1 MDQTYMKKE
10 NVLKLLITMALP
22 MVISMLVNSLYNIVD
37 SFFVAQISEDAMT
50 AISLV
55 FPMQNFINS
64 VMIGFGIGINSVIS
78 FYMGAQDK
86 VQADKAASQGIL
98 LATIHGIVMTA
109 GCIMLIK
116 PFLCMFTNDSSIVE
130 LGLQY
135 SYIAFAFSTIL
146 AWQLVF
152 EKTFQAVGRMTTT
165 MICMMVGF
173 VVNIVLDPVMIL
185 MLGWGVTG
193 AALATIIGNIA
204 ACLFYLQYF
213 LRKKS
218 TLSISWKY
226 FKVGE
231 GIAKS
236 VVAIGIPAS
245 LNNILMS
252 FANII
257 LNQALVGYGD
267 TPVAAMGVALK
278 SNMLVVLLQIGLCVG
293 IQPLIGYNYGAGNK
307 KRLMQVFK
315 FTGIVSV
322 IMGTILTL
330 FMMVARKSL
339 VQVFINDAQVIT
351 YGIQMVIALQL
362 SAPFLGILFLCI
374 NTIQGMGKA
383 IPSLLLT
390 VCRQGLIFIPLI
402 FILNHMFG
410 LEGVIYAQP
419 AADYLSIVVAILIC
433 THLFRTMEH
442 RNESVE
448 A

>member
-152 EKTFQAVGRMTTT
+152 EKTFQAVGRMTASMTAMLGGCIT
-165 MICMMVGF
+165 
-173 VVNIVLDPVMIL
+173 NILLDP
-185 MLGWGVTG
+185 MLIFGVGIFPDLGIRG
-193 AALATIIGNIA
+193 AAIATGIGQTVSLLVYVIIYILRPMPVRFTRKCMKPEKTL
-204 ACLFYLQYF
+204 CLKMY
-213 LRKKS
+213 
-218 TLSISWKY
+218 
-226 FKVGE
+226 
-231 GIAKS
+231 S
-236 VVAIGIPAS
+236 VGIPAS
-245 LNNILMS
+245 LNMALPSLLISALNVILAAFS
-252 FANII
+252 QTYVFVLGVYYKLQTFLYLPAN
-257 LNQALVGYGD
+257 G
-267 TPVAAMGVALK
+267 
-278 SNMLVVLLQIGLCVG
+278 VVLGMR
-293 IQPLIGYNYGAGNK
+293 PLIGYNYGAGELKRVK
-307 KRLMQVFK
+307 KIYSTATIIVLIIMCAGTAICLEIPDK
-315 FTGIVSV
+315 LIGLFTTNANTISAGAKALRIISAGFIVSSV
-322 IMGTILTL
+322 SVTASGALEGL
-330 FMMVARKSL
+330 GKGLPSL
-339 VQVFINDAQVIT
+339 VISVFRYAVI
-351 YGIQMVIALQL
+351 I
-362 SAPFLGILFLCI
+362 
-374 NTIQGMGKA
+374 
-383 IPSLLLT
+383 IP
-390 VCRQGLIFIPLI
+390 VA
-402 FILNHMFG
+402 FILSRIYEVNGVWWSFG
-410 LEGVIYAQP
+410 VTELVTAFISYIIYKKA
-419 AADYLSIVVAILIC
+419 
-433 THLFRTMEH
+433 THH
-442 RNESVE
+442 H
-448 A
+448 

>member
-152 EKTFQAVGRMTTT
+152 EKTFQAVGRMTASMTAMLGGCIT
-165 MICMMVGF
+165 
-173 VVNIVLDPVMIL
+173 NILLDP
-185 MLGWGVTG
+185 MLIFGVGIFPDLGIRG
-193 AALATIIGNIA
+193 AAIATGIGQTVSLLVYVIIYILRPMPVRFTRKCMKPEKTL
-204 ACLFYLQYF
+204 CLKMY
-213 LRKKS
+213 
-218 TLSISWKY
+218 
-226 FKVGE
+226 
-231 GIAKS
+231 S
-236 VVAIGIPAS
+236 VGIPAS
-245 LNNILMS
+245 LNMALPSLLISALNVILAAFS
-252 FANII
+252 QTYVFVLGVYYKLQTFLYLPAN
-257 LNQALVGYGD
+257 
-267 TPVAAMGVALK
+267 GVVQG
-278 SNMLVVLLQIGLCVG
+278 MR
-293 IQPLIGYNYGAGNK
+293 PLIGYNYGAGEHKRVK
-307 KRLMQVFK
+307 KIYSTVTIIVLIIMCAGTAICLEIPDK
-315 FTGIVSV
+315 LIGLFTTNANTISAGAKALRIISAGFIVSSV
-322 IMGTILTL
+322 SVTASGALEGL
-330 FMMVARKSL
+330 GKGLPSL
-339 VQVFINDAQVIT
+339 VISVFRYAVI
-351 YGIQMVIALQL
+351 I
-362 SAPFLGILFLCI
+362 
-374 NTIQGMGKA
+374 
-383 IPSLLLT
+383 IP
-390 VCRQGLIFIPLI
+390 VA
-402 FILNHMFG
+402 FILSRIYEVNGVWWSFG
-410 LEGVIYAQP
+410 VTELVTAFISYIIYKKA
-419 AADYLSIVVAILIC
+419 
-433 THLFRTMEH
+433 THH
-442 RNESVE
+442 H
-448 A
+448 

>member
-152 EKTFQAVGRMTTT
+152 EKTFQAVGRMTASMTAMLGGCIT
-165 MICMMVGF
+165 
-173 VVNIVLDPVMIL
+173 NIVLDP
-185 MLGWGVTG
+185 MLIFGIGIFPYLGIRG
-193 AALATIIGNIA
+193 AAIATGIGQTVSLLVYVIIYILRPMPVRFTRKCMKPEKTL
-204 ACLFYLQYF
+204 CLKMY
-213 LRKKS
+213 
-218 TLSISWKY
+218 
-226 FKVGE
+226 
-231 GIAKS
+231 S
-236 VVAIGIPAS
+236 VGIPAS
-245 LNNILMS
+245 LNMALPSLLISALNVILAA
-252 FANII
+252 FLQTFLYLPAN
-257 LNQALVGYGD
+257 
-267 TPVAAMGVALK
+267 GVVQG
-278 SNMLVVLLQIGLCVG
+278 MR
-293 IQPLIGYNYGAGNK
+293 PLIGYNYGAGEHKRVK
-307 KRLMQVFK
+307 KIYSTATIIVLIIMCAGTAICLEIPDK
-315 FTGIVSV
+315 LIGLFTTNANTISAGAKALRIISAGFIVSSV
-322 IMGTILTL
+322 SVTASGALEGL
-330 FMMVARKSL
+330 GKGLPSL
-339 VQVFINDAQVIT
+339 VISVFRYAVI
-351 YGIQMVIALQL
+351 I
-362 SAPFLGILFLCI
+362 
-374 NTIQGMGKA
+374 
-383 IPSLLLT
+383 IP
-390 VCRQGLIFIPLI
+390 VA
-402 FILNHMFG
+402 FILSRIYEVNGVWWSFG
-410 LEGVIYAQP
+410 VTELVTAFISYIIYKKA
-419 AADYLSIVVAILIC
+419 
-433 THLFRTMEH
+433 THH
-442 RNESVE
+442 H
-448 A
+448 

>member
-152 EKTFQAVGRMTTT
+152 EKTFQAVGRITASMTAMLGGCIT
-165 MICMMVGF
+165 
-173 VVNIVLDPVMIL
+173 NIVLDP
-185 MLGWGVTG
+185 MLIFGIGIFPDLGIRG
-193 AALATIIGNIA
+193 AAIATGIGQTVSLLVYVIIYILRPMPVRFTRKCMKPEKTL
-204 ACLFYLQYF
+204 CLKMY
-213 LRKKS
+213 
-218 TLSISWKY
+218 
-226 FKVGE
+226 
-231 GIAKS
+231 S
-236 VVAIGIPAS
+236 VGIPAS
-245 LNNILMS
+245 LNMALPSLLISALNVILAAFS
-252 FANII
+252 QTYVFVLGVYYKLQTFLYLPAN
-257 LNQALVGYGD
+257 
-267 TPVAAMGVALK
+267 GVVQG
-278 SNMLVVLLQIGLCVG
+278 MR
-293 IQPLIGYNYGAGNK
+293 PLIGYNYGAVEHKRVK
-307 KRLMQVFK
+307 KIYSTATIIVLIIMCAGTAICLGIPDK
-315 FTGIVSV
+315 LIGLFTTNANTISAGAKALRIISAGFIVSSV
-322 IMGTILTL
+322 SVTASGALEGL
-330 FMMVARKSL
+330 GKGLPSL
-339 VQVFINDAQVIT
+339 VISVFRYAVI
-351 YGIQMVIALQL
+351 I
-362 SAPFLGILFLCI
+362 
-374 NTIQGMGKA
+374 
-383 IPSLLLT
+383 IP
-390 VCRQGLIFIPLI
+390 VA
-402 FILNHMFG
+402 FILSRIYEVNGVWCSFG
-410 LEGVIYAQP
+410 VTELVTAFISYIIYKKA
-419 AADYLSIVVAILIC
+419 
-433 THLFRTMEH
+433 THH
-442 RNESVE
+442 H
-448 A
+448 

>member
-152 EKTFQAVGRMTTT
+152 EKTFQAVGRMTASMTAMLGGCIT
-165 MICMMVGF
+165 
-173 VVNIVLDPVMIL
+173 NIVLDP
-185 MLGWGVTG
+185 MLIFGIGIFPDLGIRG
-193 AALATIIGNIA
+193 AAIATGIGQTVSLLVYVIIYILRPMPVRFTRKCMKPEKTL
-204 ACLFYLQYF
+204 CLKMY
-213 LRKKS
+213 
-218 TLSISWKY
+218 
-226 FKVGE
+226 
-231 GIAKS
+231 S
-236 VVAIGIPAS
+236 VGIPAS
-245 LNNILMS
+245 LNMALPSLLISALNVILAAFS
-252 FANII
+252 QTYVFVLGVYYKLQTFLYLPAN
-257 LNQALVGYGD
+257 
-267 TPVAAMGVALK
+267 GVVQG
-278 SNMLVVLLQIGLCVG
+278 MR
-293 IQPLIGYNYGAGNK
+293 PLIGYNYGAGEYKRVK
-307 KRLMQVFK
+307 KIYSTATIIVLIIMCAGTAICLEIPDK
-315 FTGIVSV
+315 LIGLFTTNANTISAGAKALRIISAGFIVSSV
-322 IMGTILTL
+322 SVTASGALEGL
-330 FMMVARKSL
+330 GKGLPSL
-339 VQVFINDAQVIT
+339 VISVFRYAVI
-351 YGIQMVIALQL
+351 I
-362 SAPFLGILFLCI
+362 
-374 NTIQGMGKA
+374 
-383 IPSLLLT
+383 IP
-390 VCRQGLIFIPLI
+390 VA
-402 FILNHMFG
+402 FILSRIYEVNGVWWSFG
-410 LEGVIYAQP
+410 VTELVTAFISYIIYKKA
-419 AADYLSIVVAILIC
+419 
-433 THLFRTMEH
+433 THH
-442 RNESVE
+442 H
-448 A
+448 

>member
-152 EKTFQAVGRMTTT
+152 EKTFQAVGRMTASMTAMLGGCIT
-165 MICMMVGF
+165 
-173 VVNIVLDPVMIL
+173 NILLDP
-185 MLGWGVTG
+185 MLIFGVGIFPDLGIRG
-193 AALATIIGNIA
+193 AAIATGIGQTVSLLVYVIIYILRPMPVRFTRKCMKPEKTL
-204 ACLFYLQYF
+204 CLKMY
-213 LRKKS
+213 
-218 TLSISWKY
+218 
-226 FKVGE
+226 
-231 GIAKS
+231 S
-236 VVAIGIPAS
+236 VGIPAS
-245 LNNILMS
+245 LNMALPSLLISALNVILAAFS
-252 FANII
+252 QTYVFVLGVYYKLQTFLYLPAN
-257 LNQALVGYGD
+257 
-267 TPVAAMGVALK
+267 GVVQG
-278 SNMLVVLLQIGLCVG
+278 MR
-293 IQPLIGYNYGAGNK
+293 PLIGYNYGAGEHKRVK
-307 KRLMQVFK
+307 KISSTATIIELITMCAEK
-315 FTGIVSV
+315 AICLEIPDKLIGLFTTNANTISAGAKALRIISAGFIVSSV
-322 IMGTILTL
+322 SVTASGALEGL
-330 FMMVARKSL
+330 GKGLPSL
-339 VQVFINDAQVIT
+339 VISVFRYAVI
-351 YGIQMVIALQL
+351 I
-362 SAPFLGILFLCI
+362 
-374 NTIQGMGKA
+374 
-383 IPSLLLT
+383 IP
-390 VCRQGLIFIPLI
+390 VA
-402 FILNHMFG
+402 FILSRIYEVNGVWWSFG
-410 LEGVIYAQP
+410 VTELVTAFISYIIYKKA
-419 AADYLSIVVAILIC
+419 
-433 THLFRTMEH
+433 THH
-442 RNESVE
+442 H
-448 A
+448 

>member
-152 EKTFQAVGRMTTT
+152 EKTFQAVGRMTASMTA
-165 MICMMVGF
+165 
-173 VVNIVLDPVMIL
+173 
-185 MLGWGVTG
+185 MLGGIFPDLGIRG
-193 AALATIIGNIA
+193 AAIATGIGQTVSLLVYVIIYILRPMPVRFTRKCMKPEKTL
-204 ACLFYLQYF
+204 CLKMY
-213 LRKKS
+213 
-218 TLSISWKY
+218 
-226 FKVGE
+226 
-231 GIAKS
+231 S
-236 VVAIGIPAS
+236 VGIPAS
-245 LNNILMS
+245 LNMALPSLLISALNVILAAFS
-252 FANII
+252 QTYVFVLGVYYKLQTFLYLPAN
-257 LNQALVGYGD
+257 
-267 TPVAAMGVALK
+267 GVVQG
-278 SNMLVVLLQIGLCVG
+278 MR
-293 IQPLIGYNYGAGNK
+293 PLIGYNYGAGEHKRVK
-307 KRLMQVFK
+307 KIYSTATIIVLIIMCAGTAICLEIPDK
-315 FTGIVSV
+315 LIGLFTTNANTISAGAKALRIISAGFIVSSV
-322 IMGTILTL
+322 SVTASGALEGL
-330 FMMVARKSL
+330 GKGLPSL
-339 VQVFINDAQVIT
+339 VISVFRYAVI
-351 YGIQMVIALQL
+351 I
-362 SAPFLGILFLCI
+362 
-374 NTIQGMGKA
+374 
-383 IPSLLLT
+383 IP
-390 VCRQGLIFIPLI
+390 VA
-402 FILNHMFG
+402 FILSRIYEVNGVWWSFG
-410 LEGVIYAQP
+410 VTELVTAFISYIIYKKA
-419 AADYLSIVVAILIC
+419 
-433 THLFRTMEH
+433 THH
-442 RNESVE
+442 H
-448 A
+448 